1 MITHKKIKICFILPV
16 PLLPLKGASFTCFR
30 QALALDKLGF
40 SVSILSPKIRDEER
54 LSDLNTGHIKVMDWL
69 PARTS
74 RNYLGHFK
82 MLAFSWPFIAA
93 AIMKEKPDILH
104 VHNPTDIIPMVVSL
118 INRFSG
124 MPFVF
129 QMNDPGPESILSI
142 IGLKSPKKEIMLMSA
157 KIMEKIVMGHA
168 TGFTTVNDVLRKR
181 IIATRKNL
189 SSKPFIT
196 YYNIAHLPDESI
208 MSPSVEEDDYILYVG
223 SLSSEFLGLESLIYS
238 YRQIWEKYG
247 TKLIIVGDGP
257 LMEKL
262 SRAVESLNASA
273 FIRLPGYVAPEAIPN
288 YLKNARLCI
297 IPYLDTMLTRASTP
311 TKLFE
316 YLTYGKVVVCPDF
329 PGFTEI
335 LGTDNPGLYRS
346 EVPDD
351 ILRVI
356 GNMLRDSELRTNTE
370 SMNRTL
376 SLNYTFDKEL
386 MKILALYGEVC
397 AGAEARNQITAL
409 IKGN

>member
-1 MITHKKIKICFILPV
+1 MITQKKIKICFVLPV

-30 QALALDKLGF
+30 QALALDRLGF
-40 SVSILSPKIRDEER
+40 SVSILSPKIRDKES
-54 LSDLNTGHIKVMDWL
+54 LSALNSGHIKIMDWL
-69 PARTS
+69 PDRTS

-82 MLAFSWPFIAA
+82 TLVFSWPFIAA

-118 INRFSG
+118 INRFAG
-124 MPFVF
+124 IPFVF
-129 QMNDPGPESILSI
+129 QMNDPGPESILSMI
-142 IGLKSPKKEIMLMSA
+142 DLKSPKKEIMLMTA
-157 KIMEKIVMGHA
+157 RIMEKIVMGHA
-168 TGFTTVNDVLRKR
+168 AGFTTVNDVLRKK

-196 YYNIAHLPDESI
+196 YYNIAQLPDESI
-208 MSPSVEEDDYILYVG
+208 VNPSIEEDDYILYVG
-223 SLSSEFLGLESLIYS
+223 TLSSEFLGLESLIFCYP
-238 YRQIWEKYG
+238 QIWEKYR
-247 TKLIIVGDGP
+247 TKLLIVGDGP

-262 SRAVESLNASA
+262 NRAVESLNASA
-273 FIRLPGYVAPEAIPN
+273 FIRLPGYVAPEAIPA
-288 YLKNARLCI
+288 YLKSARLCI
-297 IPYLDTMLTRASTP
+297 IPYLDTMLTRVSTP

-335 LGTDNPGLYRS
+335 IGTGNPGLYRS
-346 EVPDD
+346 AVPGD
-351 ILRVI
+351 ILHVI
-356 GNMLRDSELRTNTE
+356 GHMLRDSKLRTKTE

-376 SLNYTFDKEL
+376 SSNYTFDKEM
-386 MKILALYGEVC
+386 MKILTLYGEVC